1 MIAFTGRRPAR
12 ASSTDPARSRCR
24 KLLAESFDI
33 ADRTAAEALV
43 AGGATGAAAA
53 LVALVPAAFGAMAA
67 HVLYRFEWNVRAAT
81 ILGMVGAGGLGQ
93 AIFNAQQML
102 FYRQLS
108 TYVLVAVALVLAVD
122 ALGAQLRGRLRL
134 EQMAAE
140 R

>member
-1 MIAFTGRRPAR
+1 
-12 ASSTDPARSRCR
+12 
-24 KLLAESFDI
+24 
-33 ADRTAAEALV
+33 
-43 AGGATGAAAA
+43 
-53 LVALVPAAFGAMAA
+53 
-67 HVLYRFEWNVRAAT
+67 
-81 ILGMVGAGGLGQ
+81 MVGAGGLGQ